1 MLLFFPIYSSFF
13 LPPRNN
19 NRFFFYLTLLLCFFP
34 SAGPFSQT
42 LFLLHTL
49 FYPSSSPRQ
58 EGERG
63 AKPAQVRTAAAAA
76 LPFLPTVVH

>member
-1 MLLFFPIYSSFF
+1 MMLFFPFYSSFF

-34 SAGPFSQT
+34 LRRPLFPNPFFCST
-42 LFLLHTL
+42 HF

-63 AKPAQVRTAAAAA
+63 AKPAQVRAAAAA